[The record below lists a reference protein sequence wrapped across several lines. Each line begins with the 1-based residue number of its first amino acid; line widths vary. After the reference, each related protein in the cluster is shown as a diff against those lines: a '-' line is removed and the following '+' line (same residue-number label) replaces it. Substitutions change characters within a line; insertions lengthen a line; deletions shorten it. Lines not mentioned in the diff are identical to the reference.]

1 MLYVGRIFTN
11 VVFKTQTFFFYRI
24 LMTLRREYNVS
35 KYLPNKIENY
45 NISSL
50 HRESTKYLLL
60 SRGKSPI

>member
-1 MLYVGRIFTN
+1 
-11 VVFKTQTFFFYRI
+11 
-24 LMTLRREYNVS
+24 MTLRRDYNVS